1 MADSMQRF
9 VVTYSTS
16 LGMHTGH
23 FQFLDVLD
31 NVIIP
36 RDYPEV
42 SSRVADKTS
51 LGSLQFS
58 ELLAKLDVHPLQGW
72 TVEPDK
78 EMVLL
83 FQCM

>member
-1 MADSMQRF
+1 M
-9 VVTYSTS
+9 
-16 LGMHTGH
+16 
-23 FQFLDVLD
+23 LD

-42 SSRVADKTS
+42 SSRVADKTI

-58 ELLAKLDVHPLQGW
+58 ELLAKLHIHPLQGW

-83 FQCM
+83 FGACIAVYFECLIFVDLQK